1 MPRHICTAY
10 RPTVFPAAR
19 TETATIA
26 SIAIIKDASQM
37 VGASNGMI
45 GVTIVM
51 VAFGAVTGTTGKM
64 QTIGARAT
72 GGMKAEKIT

>member
-1 MPRHICTAY
+1 
-10 RPTVFPAAR
+10 
-19 TETATIA
+19 
-26 SIAIIKDASQM
+26 M